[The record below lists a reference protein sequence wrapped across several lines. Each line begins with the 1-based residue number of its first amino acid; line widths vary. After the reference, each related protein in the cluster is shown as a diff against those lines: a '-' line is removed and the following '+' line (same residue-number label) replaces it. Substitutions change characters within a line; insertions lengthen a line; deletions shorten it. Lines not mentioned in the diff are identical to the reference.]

1 LSSKIL
7 TNVTRGNTTES
18 HHSGWIA
25 VCDKDGNLINGTH
38 HKFPSFFARS
48 SLKPVQ
54 ALPFLFAGGME
65 TFKFSS
71 EELASISSSHSGEHM
86 HTEVVSKILS
96 AIKLTEKDLKCGV
109 HIPYGNEIATQLI
122 REDKQ
127 PTEIHCNCSGK
138 HAGMLATCLINGWD
152 ITNYFEYDH
161 PLQKEIRKHMT
172 TILELDAD
180 KFRWG
185 VDGCGVPTYSFPLDS
200 LAKLFSR
207 IMNPSSLPKEY
218 HNHFEK
224 LKEAFLAHPELIAGK
239 DRIDT
244 VIMKA
249 SNGQVLSKIGGEA
262 VIGVA
267 LLKEEKSFAIKV
279 EDGANRPMI
288 PVIISTMEKLGFDVK
303 NNETLSN
310 LRITKI
316 ENNLKDLVGKVIPTF
331 NFVK

>member
-1 LSSKIL
+1 
-7 TNVTRGNTTES
+7 
-18 HHSGWIA
+18 
-25 VCDKDGNLINGTH
+25 
-38 HKFPSFFARS
+38 
-48 SLKPVQ
+48 
-54 ALPFLFAGGME
+54 
-65 TFKFSS
+65 
-71 EELASISSSHSGEHM
+71 
-86 HTEVVSKILS
+86 
-96 AIKLTEKDLKCGV
+96 
-109 HIPYGNEIATQLI
+109 
-122 REDKQ
+122 
-127 PTEIHCNCSGK
+127 
-138 HAGMLATCLINGWD
+138 
-152 ITNYFEYDH
+152 
-161 PLQKEIRKHMT
+161 
-172 TILELDAD
+172 
-180 KFRWG
+180 
-185 VDGCGVPTYSFPLDS
+185 
-200 LAKLFSR
+200 
-207 IMNPSSLPKEY
+207 KEY